1 MIKTVECSSRPRRPR
16 QRPLTATDRET
27 LRVLGHAL
35 ATVSDLAEALGIRN
49 TAAYQRL
56 GRLVACGIVVR
67 HEQAGTRAA
76 LYEVHDP
83 ACRADVMTSFLATEL
98 PAAEVAAF
106 RAMTAGGHR
115 CVACGIEH
123 AACCGL
129 CPHWVPLTGPCAED
143 AAPPGGAR

>member
-1 MIKTVECSSRPRRPR
+1 MSA
-16 QRPLTATDRET
+16 LTATDRET

-35 ATVSDLAEALGIRN
+35 ATVNDLAEVLGIGN

-56 GRLVACGIVVR
+56 ERLRSRGIVVR

-83 ACRADVMTSFLATEL
+83 AGRLTAMVSAFSREL

-106 RAMTAGGHR
+106 SRIVTAGGHQ
-115 CVACGIEH
+115 CVACGIAH
-123 AACCGL
+123 VNCCGL
-129 CPHWVPLTGPCAED
+129 CPHWVPLSVD
-143 AAPPGGAR
+143 ADK